1 MTCSLKG
8 TLAYKVHSDSLHMQK
23 STIALSIET
32 KNRLRSFGEKDQSY
46 DELVNVILDR
56 HEYGDNH

>member
-1 MTCSLKG
+1 
-8 TLAYKVHSDSLHMQK
+8 MQK

-32 KNRLRSFGEKDQSY
+32 KNRLRSIGEKDQSY

-56 HEYGDNH
+56 QEYGDNQ